1 MEQKRL
7 FKTIESFFAEA
18 PKFKSTE
25 QLLTYAL
32 EQIISN
38 EEIDIIGGRI
48 WKLNPQKTGYKLIEQ
63 KGDVDMIESGYEVNV
78 NKYPMFKEIGKFRS
92 VMSKETDQY
101 LIKKGINHY
110 SATGVGLRFKIRSKE
125 KEQGFYYLYQYL
137 IALNTKNPSDEFLNT
152 LNIISTTVSSILR
165 SKNIESKAKLNIAEL
180 EKARE
185 IQKNILPEHEYTF
198 GNYEVFGVSIPEMIV
213 GGDFFDYIP
222 SSDNETLGIAIGDAA
237 SKGIS
242 AAAQALY
249 VSGALKMGVEFDIR
263 VSTLFNKIN
272 KLIYEIFPFE
282 RFVTLFYCTLFKD
295 EDGLCLYMN
304 AGHNLPIFYCSQTKK
319 IKILQ
324 TTGPVLGPSPH
335 QTYNYKTCCFNKGDV
350 MILFT
355 DGIIEAANKKFQFYG
370 EKRLQKLLV
379 KLKDLSAKKICEQ
392 IIEDVQIFSAHG
404 QYADDKTLVVIKRV
418 K

>member
-1 MEQKRL
+1 M
-7 FKTIESFFAEA
+7 
-18 PKFKSTE
+18 
-25 QLLTYAL
+25 
-32 EQIISN
+32 
-38 EEIDIIGGRI
+38 
-48 WKLNPQKTGYKLIEQ
+48 
-63 KGDVDMIESGYEVNV
+63 
-78 NKYPMFKEIGKFRS
+78 
-92 VMSKETDQY
+92 
-101 LIKKGINHY
+101 
-110 SATGVGLRFKIRSKE
+110 
-125 KEQGFYYLYQYL
+125 
-137 IALNTKNPSDEFLNT
+137 
-152 LNIISTTVSSILR
+152 R

-319 IKILQ
+319 NQDSSNYRTGSRTITASDLQ
-324 TTGPVLGPSPH
+324 
-335 QTYNYKTCCFNKGDV
+335 
-350 MILFT
+350 
-355 DGIIEAANKKFQFYG
+355 
-370 EKRLQKLLV
+370 LQNLL
-379 KLKDLSAKKICEQ
+379 L
-392 IIEDVQIFSAHG
+392 
-404 QYADDKTLVVIKRV
+404 
-418 K
+418 

>member
-125 KEQGFYYLYQYL
+125 KRTGVLL
-137 IALNTKNPSDEFLNT
+137 PLSVSDCTEHKK
-152 LNIISTTVSSILR
+152 
-165 SKNIESKAKLNIAEL
+165 SK
-180 EKARE
+180 
-185 IQKNILPEHEYTF
+185 
-198 GNYEVFGVSIPEMIV
+198 
-213 GGDFFDYIP
+213 
-222 SSDNETLGIAIGDAA
+222 
-237 SKGIS
+237 
-242 AAAQALY
+242 
-249 VSGALKMGVEFDIR
+249 
-263 VSTLFNKIN
+263 
-272 KLIYEIFPFE
+272 
-282 RFVTLFYCTLFKD
+282 
-295 EDGLCLYMN
+295 
-304 AGHNLPIFYCSQTKK
+304 
-319 IKILQ
+319 
-324 TTGPVLGPSPH
+324 
-335 QTYNYKTCCFNKGDV
+335 
-350 MILFT
+350 
-355 DGIIEAANKKFQFYG
+355 
-370 EKRLQKLLV
+370 
-379 KLKDLSAKKICEQ
+379 
-392 IIEDVQIFSAHG
+392 
-404 QYADDKTLVVIKRV
+404 
-418 K
+418 